1 MLRTVVISAGLS
13 LPSYAG
19 EAHDHS
25 THDMTAKPAA
35 VELALSGAFA
45 RATLPNQP
53 VGGGFLQ
60 ITNAGLEDDRL
71 IAVSTSIA
79 GRAEIHE
86 MAMQGD
92 TMKMREIDQGLPIPA
107 GATVSLEP
115 GGYHLMFM
123 GLEGPLV
130 EGERFEATLIFEKA
144 GAMVVPFTIRGKTA
158 KGGHGHNHGH
168 GHGHGS

>member
-19 EAHDHS
+19 EAHNHS
-25 THDMTAKPAA
+25 THDVTATPAA
-35 VELALSGAFA
+35 AELVLSGAFA

-60 ITNAGLEDDRL
+60 ITNGGLEDDRL
-71 IAVSTSIA
+71 IAVSTPIA

-92 TMKMREIDQGLPIPA
+92 TMKMRQIAQGLPIPA

-115 GGYHLMFM
+115 GGFHLMFM

-130 EGERFEATLIFEKA
+130 EGEKFEATLVFEKA
-144 GAMVVPFTIRGKTA
+144 GAMVVPFTIRAKSAKTS
-158 KGGHGHNHGH
+158 HSHD
-168 GHGHGS
+168 HGHGS

>member
-19 EAHDHS
+19 EAQ
-25 THDMTAKPAA
+25 THANHATHGT
-35 VELALSGAFA
+35 ELALSGAFA

-53 VGGGFLQ
+53 IGGGFVT
-60 ITNAGLEDDRL
+60 ITNGGVEDDRL
-71 IAVSTSIA
+71 IAVSTTIA

-92 TMKMREIDQGLPIPA
+92 TMKMREISQGLPIPA
-107 GATVSLEP
+107 GETVSLEP

-123 GLEGPLV
+123 GLAMLLM
-130 EGERFEATLIFEKA
+130 TFEKLPETGRYVTKPTGGALIAA
-144 GAMVVPFTIRGKTA
+144 GLVLPFL
-158 KGGHGHNHGH
+158 
-168 GHGHGS
+168 

>member
-19 EAHDHS
+19 EAHNHA
-25 THDMTAKPAA
+25 THNLGNTPIAAK
-35 VELALSGAFA
+35 LALKGAFA

-53 VGGGFLQ
+53 VGGGFVQ
-60 ITNAGLEDDRL
+60 ITNSGIEDDRL

-79 GRAEIHE
+79 ARAEVHE

-92 TMKMREIDQGLPIPA
+92 TMKMREISQGLPIPA
-107 GATVSLEP
+107 GETITLEP

-130 EGERFEATLIFEKA
+130 EGDVFEVTLVFEKA
-144 GAMVVPFTIRGKTA
+144 GPMVVPFTIRGKGA
-158 KGGHGHNHGH
+158 KSHGH
-168 GHGHGS
+168 GHEHGS

>member
-25 THDMTAKPAA
+25 THSMTAKPAVA
-35 VELALSGAFA
+35 ELALSGAFA

-60 ITNAGLEDDRL
+60 ITNPGLEDDRL
-71 IAVSTSIA
+71 IAVSTPIA

-92 TMKMREIDQGLPIPA
+92 TMKMRQIAQGLPIPA
-107 GATVSLEP
+107 GATVTLEP

-130 EGERFEATLIFEKA
+130 EGEKFEATLIFENA
-144 GAMVVPFTIRGKTA
+144 GAMVVPFTIRGKGA
-158 KGGHGHNHGH
+158 KAGHDH

>member
-19 EAHDHS
+19 EAHNHKNHAHS
-25 THDMTAKPAA
+25 ELS
-35 VELALSGAFA
+35 ELAVLGAFA

-53 VGGGFLQ
+53 VGGGFVT
-60 ITNAGLEDDRL
+60 ITNNGLEDDRL

-86 MAMQGD
+86 MAMQGE
-92 TMKMREIDQGLPIPA
+92 TMQMREIAEGLPIPA
-107 GATVSLEP
+107 GETVSLEP

-123 GLEGPLV
+123 ALEHPLV
-130 EGERFEATLIFEKA
+130 EGDSFHATLIFEKA
-144 GAMVVPFTIRGKTA
+144 GPMDVRFTIRGKGA
-158 KGGHGHNHGH
+158 RSHGHNHG
-168 GHGHGS
+168 S

>member
-1 MLRTVVISAGLS
+1 
-13 LPSYAG
+13 
-19 EAHDHS
+19 
-25 THDMTAKPAA
+25 
-35 VELALSGAFA
+35 
-45 RATLPNQP
+45 
-53 VGGGFLQ
+53 
-60 ITNAGLEDDRL
+60 
-71 IAVSTSIA
+71 
-79 GRAEIHE
+79 
-86 MAMQGD
+86 
-92 TMKMREIDQGLPIPA
+92 MREIDQGLPIPA